1 MNTRAYCVALMM
13 LLVPVAVQA
22 QASPQVAY
30 QGRLLKDGAPMS
42 GTVALVFS
50 IHAQAEGGAALW
62 SEEQTLA
69 LTDGYYATYLGSG
82 AASTGSLSAALDASP
97 RYLQV
102 AAAGVALTPRQLLGT
117 VPFAMSCS
125 VAKAVD
131 NSVTRVKL
139 TVADQLKDLGDILK
153 SLLVNSRALEVTL
166 PANTDQW
173 KWNVPIVLENN
184 QDLTIIGEGHR
195 NGACNITVVV
205 HMTENGRFTREDQPG
220 VVKREPVRARIG
232 RGSKLALVGVK
243 IIEDSKDS
251 RELTD
256 EGGGAL
262 FALHGMNSV
271 IEIMQTKVTT
281 TESLVGVTAGA
292 FANIRFGHTRVEGAA
307 GMPAGR
313 VVYATRVHQGW
324 GFGPGVAY
332 VHNTHYKLVNSEFGV
347 DPRRLFYTEDPSRS
361 ELWPAGCVSDP

>member
-1 MNTRAYCVALMM
+1 MM

-139 TVADQLKDLGDILK
+139 TAADQLTDLGDILK
-153 SLLVNSRALEVTL
+153 PLLATSRALEVTL

-184 QDLTIIGEGHR
+184 QDLTMLGEGYS
-195 NGACNITVVV
+195 NAACNITVVIS
-205 HMTENGRFTREDQPG
+205 MTKNGTTMCDANETRNPE
-220 VVKREPVRARIG
+220 RATVG
-232 RGSKLALVGVK
+232 RGSRLALVGVK
-243 IIEDSKDS
+243 IVESSSDS
-251 RELTD
+251 RPITCHP
-256 EGGGAL
+256 GGAI
-262 FALHGMNSV
+262 FNMRGFNSI
-271 IEIMQTKVTT
+271 IEILQTKVVS
-281 TESLVGVTAGA
+281 TESLVGVADGA
-292 FANIRFGHTRVEGAA
+292 FGNIRFGHTRVEGAA
-307 GMPAGR
+307 ATPAGR
-313 VVYATRVHQGW
+313 TVYATQVHQGW
-324 GFGPGVAY
+324 AFGPGVAY
-332 VHNTHYKLVNSEFGV
+332 VHNTHYKLVNAKFGL
-347 DPRRLFYTEDPSRS
+347 DERRLFYTSDPSQL
-361 ELWPAGCVSDP
+361 ELGAFGCIP